1 MITGRPHADST
12 GFRTEFAP
20 WRYSRRAARHGYPSG
35 VSFPAVPPHA
45 YVTPG
50 LPKRIRKVGAP
61 LGVLIALGTVTG
73 LVVILLTAVNP
84 LGTAIGFVLST
95 AAMTVVVVAYLWL
108 DRWEPEPPRLLVLAF
123 LWGSSIALVVSVI
136 LELFID
142 SAINTGEDASFVSVA
157 LSAPLIEEA
166 AKGLFL
172 LLMMTGRR
180 RNELNSMTD
189 CLVYAG
195 LTAAGFGWLEDVS
208 YIADGDSVSGSLVT
222 AAMRL
227 IMAPFAHP
235 LFTTAIGIGVYFA
248 MQQRSA
254 AAKAL
259 YILLGYAAAVIMHG
273 LWNGSSLLGL
283 ETYLGVYVLWMVPIF
298 GLAIS
303 LAVASRR
310 REQRVVGAKLPGM
323 VAGGLVTPNEATW
336 LGSIR
341 TRKLAIGEASRIG
354 GKQAGKAVKQFA
366 AQVVE
371 LAFVRD
377 RIDRG
382 FGDPRVFALQNE
394 EAYWV
399 SATRAAAPALQS
411 MAGYRPPVTFGQPPT
426 H

>member
-1 MITGRPHADST
+1 
-12 GFRTEFAP
+12 
-20 WRYSRRAARHGYPSG
+20 
-35 VSFPAVPPHA
+35 
-45 YVTPG
+45 
-50 LPKRIRKVGAP
+50 
-61 LGVLIALGTVTG
+61 VLIALGTVTG

-136 LELFID
+136 LELFIE

-298 GLAIS
+298 GLAIW

-310 REQRVVGAKLPGM
+310 REQRVVAAKLPGI

-382 FGDPRVFALQNE
+382 FGDPRVYALLDEETQNLR
-394 EAYWV
+394 AI
-399 SATRAAAPALQS
+399 RAAAAQPTLQWL
-411 MAGYRPPVTFGQPPT
+411 AGYQIPA
-426 H
+426 